1 MAATVIGARRV
12 VGVFAGLVVSL
23 LIAGGTLAHAELETS
38 DPADGETV
46 TTPVTTISLSFS
58 QALDPAKSSFRLIGP
73 DGNLGTGEVTGPTVM
88 TLDGLELGDAEYQIK
103 WVSASADDGD
113 IERGQLTFTVQVEAA
128 SPSAQAPSTA
138 PSATVSPTE
147 NDVPS
152 AEPSE
157 STPSASAVAPT
168 PTPSAAPTSPAS
180 STSDVLLPIVIGLL
194 LVAGVGAYVL
204 RRSRSA

>member
-1 MAATVIGARRV
+1 MA
-12 VGVFAGLVVSL
+12 
-23 LIAGGTLAHAELETS
+23 
-38 DPADGETV
+38 
-46 TTPVTTISLSFS
+46 
-58 QALDPAKSSFRLIGP
+58 
-73 DGNLGTGEVTGPTVM
+73 NLGTGEVTGPTVM

-157 STPSASAVAPT
+157 RDAVRQRRRAD
-168 PTPSAAPTSPAS
+168 AGAVRRA
-180 STSDVLLPIVIGLL
+180 DVPGVID
-194 LVAGVGAYVL
+194 L
-204 RRSRSA
+204 RRPAPDRHRPAPRRRRGGLRPAPQPRRVARRRAPPPRAVSAR